1 VIDQETVMM
10 YRRLVSLL
18 LLGLFAMTL
27 AGCGEKATT
36 KTDTSGARP
45 IGAPKPGGPGGGPQ
59 GPQAD

>member
-1 VIDQETVMM
+1 MI

-36 KTDTSGARP
+36 KTDTSGAHP
-45 IGAPKPGGPGGGPQ
+45 IGAPKPGGGPSGGPQ